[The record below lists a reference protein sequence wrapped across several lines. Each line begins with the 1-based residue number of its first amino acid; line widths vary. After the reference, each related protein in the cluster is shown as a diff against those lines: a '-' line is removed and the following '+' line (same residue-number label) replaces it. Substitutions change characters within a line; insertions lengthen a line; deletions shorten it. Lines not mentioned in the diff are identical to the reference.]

1 MALPS
6 STSRTVSAFLFRRG
20 IPRSS
25 ALYCCIPVRIPRCHS
40 LSSHGKENRLE
51 DFFVS
56 LKRDTASLCNCNSPF
71 IAQGQRRSPSTSWL
85 RVVRHFDLWAG
96 CRRAICKHDGS
107 HAACAA
113 EPEVLGWSDFYD
125 LWVSIYGSQRET
137 TTSTDGGVKLT
148 ESELSGLAVLF
159 LSP

>member
-56 LKRDTASLCNCNSPF
+56 LKRDTASLCKLQLTIHCSRVASISKYF
-71 IAQGQRRSPSTSWL
+71 VAARRLSFSIFGPD
-85 RVVRHFDLWAG
+85 VVARSASMMAHMLQSLKCLAGATFTISG
-96 CRRAICKHDGS
+96 CRS
-107 HAACAA
+107 M
-113 EPEVLGWSDFYD
+113 
-125 LWVSIYGSQRET
+125 
-137 TTSTDGGVKLT
+137 GVRGKQQQAQT
-148 ESELSGLAVLF
+148 EA
-159 LSP
+159 